1 MKEKIIL
8 SFAALFVT
16 FALFSCEESDKGGK
30 LDGDAKIWIT
40 GKDGGNKFLHVYSD
54 GTQRRL
60 TAEEICKGDSVYI
73 FHVPRENTM
82 ASSVF
87 CVITPVPGCDGYG
100 SIDTVNMRLGMLAGN
115 INGITGNDFLSDDYH
130 VFITKFKY
138 GANGDYLGTY
148 DTIAYV
154 PTSQRLAAYDELL
167 KYVGDEEGNWDKIY
181 KIFNDAFIFIPCTG
195 EEYKAIEAAG
205 LN

>member
-8 SFAALFVT
+8 SFAALFVA

-30 LDGDAKIWIT
+30 LGQDAKIWIT
-40 GKDGGNKFLHVYSD
+40 GKDGGNKYLKVNSD

-60 TAEEICKGDSVYI
+60 TVEEICKWDSVAIYTVPNDNRYI
-73 FHVPRENTM
+73 F
-82 ASSVF
+82 AIF
-87 CVITPVPGCDGYG
+87 CTIAPVPGCDGYG

-115 INGITGNDFLSDDYH
+115 IGGITGNDFLSDEYH
-130 VFITKFKY
+130 VFIAKQWY
-138 GANGDYLGTY
+138 EGDYLKH

-154 PTSQRLAAYDELL
+154 PTSQRLAAYEELL
-167 KYVGDEEGNWDKIY
+167 KYVGKEEDNWDKIY
-181 KIFNDAFIFIPCTG
+181 KIFNDAFIFYPCTG
-195 EEYKAIEAAG
+195 EEYKELEAAG